1 MPWSSRSSNS
11 CRMQLEHD
19 VRRLEQLLEEERYM
33 RSVLEN
39 ALEHAAVKLSDLSL
53 LPNEPQELLS
63 HVLTLETTI
72 TRLEEEFVSLHF
84 QLIQERNERRL
95 AEYRLK
101 QVPLEALPLCSHPQP
116 KIVDTTGPLSDTLV
130 VQQEATTKLP
140 RQVSVIGLSNQPNL
154 LSEEIVRCMRNIFLS
169 LAGSCKS
176 ASVSDIM
183 PQQSTPSP
191 TGNYS
196 ISPFWSSSEPPAISS
211 SQVES
216 PQVDLQ
222 CHSDLLA
229 SENSF
234 DPYRSRDKL
243 SWADIGN
250 YTFVNEVSWM
260 STGKEQLEFAAD
272 ALSHFRLLVEQLGR
286 VNPIHLDGE
295 ERLAFWINIYNAL
308 MMHAYLAYG
317 VPRGD
322 MKLFSL
328 MQKAAYTVGGHS
340 FNASCIEY
348 VILKMKL
355 PIHRSQMSLLLAL
368 QKLKVSDEQKKFSIM
383 KPEPLAAF
391 ALSCGMYSS
400 PAVKIYTARNVR
412 EELESSQR
420 DFMRASVGVSK
431 KGKLLIPKLLHF
443 FARGVVDDTNLP
455 AWVTHFLP
463 PRQAAFVEH
472 CMSQRRQSFLV
483 SRAFGVLPFES
494 RFRYLFF
501 PDKLPC

>member
-1 MPWSSRSSNS
+1 MPCSSRYPNA
-11 CRMQLEHD
+11 CRLQLEHD
-19 VRRLEQLLEEERYM
+19 VQRLEQLLEEERYM

-53 LPNEPQELLS
+53 LPNEAQELLS
-63 HVLTLETTI
+63 HISTLEMTI

-101 QVPLEALPLCSHPQP
+101 QVPLEEPLCSHPQSQS
-116 KIVDTTGPLSDTLV
+116 VDLTDPPSDTSD
-130 VQQEATTKLP
+130 VQQEATTKFP
-140 RQVSVIGLSNQPNL
+140 RQISVIGLSNQPNL

-176 ASVSDIM
+176 ASVSDTV

-196 ISPFWSSSEPPAISS
+196 ISPFWSSSEPPTISS
-211 SQVES
+211 SLAES
-216 PQVDLQ
+216 PQIDLQ
-222 CHSDLLA
+222 FHSDLLA
-229 SENSF
+229 LESAF

-243 SWADIGN
+243 SWADIGSYN
-250 YTFVNEVSWM
+250 FVNEVSWM
-260 STGKEQLEFAAD
+260 SPGKEQLDFAAD
-272 ALSHFRLLVEQLGR
+272 ALGQFRLLVEQLGK
-286 VNPIHLDGE
+286 VNPIHLDGD

-340 FNASCIEY
+340 FNASCIEC

-368 QKLKVSDEQKKFSIM
+368 QKLKVSDEQKKFSIV
-383 KPEPLAAF
+383 KPEPLVAF

-400 PAVKIYTARNVR
+400 PAVKVYTARNVR
-412 EELESSQR
+412 EELESAQR

-431 KGKLLIPKLLHF
+431 KGKLLVPKLLHS

-463 PRQAAFVEH
+463 PHQAAFVEH
-472 CMSQRRQSFLV
+472 CMSQRRQSFLA
-483 SRAFGVLPFES
+483 SRAFGVLPFEN